1 LILKI
6 LGTANRGTK
15 ITLIGLGSNI
25 GLTVIKGVAGWI
37 MNSASLVADAAHS
50 LNLISDFV
58 TLYTYRKSRKP
69 PDETHPYG
77 YGKYESVGTLAVSS
91 LLVIGAIGIGHHS
104 YELLMSAIPP
114 DNSFNI
120 SEMNLHTLNNRPHL
134 NPNAAWFAAISVV
147 VKEAL
152 FRSTMKIASE
162 ERSDVLVANA
172 WHHRSDAA
180 SSLVALVSIGGGSF
194 GFPLLDP
201 LGGILVAGMILKN
214 GIEVMI
220 SSLKELVDMGIEE
233 DVIKKVEKAA
243 YKIQGIEPDIIK
255 FHSIRGRKSGP
266 FHLIDM
272 VVQVNPDLKISKVRN
287 IEEEIQKEVKKE
299 CISVKEV

>member
-1 LILKI
+1 HYGLAMALSEACK
-6 LGTANRGTK
+6 K

-77 YGKYESVGTLAVSS
+77 YGKYESVGSLAVSS

-114 DNSFNI
+114 DSSFNI

-172 WHHRSDAA
+172 
-180 SSLVALVSIGGGSF
+180 
-194 GFPLLDP
+194 
-201 LGGILVAGMILKN
+201 
-214 GIEVMI
+214 
-220 SSLKELVDMGIEE
+220 
-233 DVIKKVEKAA
+233 
-243 YKIQGIEPDIIK
+243 
-255 FHSIRGRKSGP
+255 
-266 FHLIDM
+266 
-272 VVQVNPDLKISKVRN
+272 
-287 IEEEIQKEVKKE
+287 
-299 CISVKEV
+299 